1 MLLGLLEFLIN
12 AKFAMQNA
20 KCALA
25 WIHFSFSFVA
35 LPSLPSQRV
44 DNYLAE
50 EVEENQGGPPHRE
63 GHTINCMTLACEQHI
78 RIRSAYPAAS
88 F

>member
-35 LPSLPSQRV
+35 LPTTCVPLRV

-50 EVEENQGGPPHRE
+50 QVWEHQEEAPHQA
-63 GHTINCMTLACEQHI
+63 GHTINCMTLACEQEIHI
-78 RIRSAYPAAS
+78 CSA
-88 F
+88 